1 MHCPFCSA
9 VDTKVVDSRLVA
21 EGQQVRRRRECISCQ
36 ERFTSYET
44 AELLMPRLI
53 KSDGSSQPFDEQKL
67 RAGILRALEKR
78 PVGIEELEA
87 LMNRVKAQ
95 IRSSGDREI
104 PARLLGEAAMSEL
117 RKLDQVAFVRFA
129 SVYRSFED
137 ISEFKTEI
145 DKLAVDTK
153 NSLDS
158 DQLR

>member
-21 EGQQVRRRRECISCQ
+21 EGQQVRRRRECISCH

-53 KSDGSSQPFDEQKL
+53 KSDGSSQPFDEHKL
-67 RAGILRALEKR
+67 RAGIMRALEKR

-87 LMNRVKAQ
+87 LINRVKLK

-104 PARLLGEAAMSEL
+104 PARLLGEAVMSEL

-129 SVYRSFED
+129 SVYRSFEN

-145 DKLAVDTK
+145 DRLAVDAK
-153 NSLDS
+153 KALDS
-158 DQLR
+158 ESSL